1 MLKPT
6 LLISL
11 LVLTLSVLKGQHAF
25 PDLVVR
31 AFGSDQE
38 LINGIL
44 FCNQYGGI
52 EGNPYFLDGKLHV
65 GSVCI
70 NNQNYEQVM
79 LRYNLYSQK
88 VEIYYRTVTGNYY
101 WFMSVAEHMP
111 SFSLAGQEFIY
122 MQFPDE
128 TPGYY
133 QVILLGKTSCY
144 IGWKKDMERS
154 LSNSTSTYKFSPP
167 IIRYWLKF
175 DQQLVSFHNR
185 KTFIETFPVHRQK
198 EISKLLKQC
207 KFSFKQPTT
216 HEVESMIRSAIPL
229 YEMDNLP

>member
-11 LVLTLSVLKGQHAF
+11 LVLTLSALKGQVAF

-31 AFGSDQE
+31 AFGSDQY
-38 LINGIL
+38 LVNGIL
-44 FCNQYGGI
+44 FCNQYWGI
-52 EGNPYFLDGKLHV
+52 EGHPYFLDDRLRL

-70 NNQNYEQVM
+70 NNQRYEQVM

-88 VEIYYRTVTGNYY
+88 VEIYYRTVTGNPY

-111 SFSLAGQEFIY
+111 SFSLEGQEFIY
-122 MQFPDE
+122 MQFPNE
-128 TPGYY
+128 PPGYY
-133 QVILLGKTSCY
+133 QVISLGKTSCY
-144 IGWKKDMERS
+144 IGWKKDMEPS
-154 LSNSTSTYKFSPP
+154 PSNSSSTYKFSPP
-167 IIRYWLKF
+167 RIRYWLKY
-175 DQQLVSFHNR
+175 DQQVVSFHNR

-207 KFSFKQPTT
+207 KFSFKQPTI
-216 HEVESMIRSAIPL
+216 HEVEAMIRAAIPL
-229 YEMDNLP
+229 NETNNLP